1 MKANAIGLL
10 RRLDQ
15 DDPCLADGMFAFRT
29 KSNGQQELTFL
40 DIILSQTRLN
50 SRPNTKLGS
59 VINSSP
65 KTRMGI
71 VINLP
76 RNERGV
82 ISP

>member
-1 MKANAIGLL
+1 
-10 RRLDQ
+10 
-15 DDPCLADGMFAFRT
+15 MFAFRT